1 MKSTKITTLNTSM
14 EPNKMTQKLVTA
26 SDYNKLKD
34 DFDTV
39 VTALGFDSTLANATE
54 SNYVTAVV
62 SITSPQILA
71 LAASPKVV
79 VAAPG
84 IGYALHFVSAVL
96 ICDSTG
102 TAYANGSAL
111 SIAYDGGADQ
121 SSTIAATMFT
131 AGDKIYNF
139 ERLNAANGLTQP
151 VNTALV
157 LKAAGAEFITGT
169 GVARLHITYNVIT
182 TGL

>member
-1 MKSTKITTLNTSM
+1 MKSTKISTNNPSVIKNSQLHQ
-14 EPNKMTQKLVTA
+14 KMVFA
-26 SDYNKLKD
+26 DDYNNLKD

-39 VTALGFDSTLANATE
+39 VTALGFDTTLANATE

-62 SITSPQILA
+62 NISSPEILA
-71 LAASPKVV
+71 LGASPKVV

-84 IGYALHFVSAVL
+84 LPYALHFVSAVL
-96 ICDSTG
+96 VFDSG
-102 TAYANGSAL
+102 VAYANGSAL
-111 SIAYDGGADQ
+111 SIAFSGGADQ

-131 AGDKIYNF
+131 AGDKVYNF

-151 VNTALV
+151 ANTALV

-169 GVARLHITYNVIT
+169 GVARLHITYNVIA
-182 TGL
+182 TGF